1 MPSLRQLLFESRRS
15 VEPEFRWRSR
25 EVSRLE
31 GLSDAVLGFA
41 LTLLVVSLEV
51 PNTSAEL
58 MEVMQGFLGFA
69 LTSSV
74 IFSVWQWQW
83 SYFRRYG
90 LEDDVVVWL
99 NAALLFVV
107 LFFTYPLKFL
117 FSRLTGSIFA
127 GRSLLHEAIA
137 PEHAR
142 WFWLAYVAGF
152 VAVYLVFALLYLHAY
167 RHRKELELTPYES
180 FETIESLRKSLDLA
194 ALGASLSPLLLLLSG
209 TDDPADSPGKT
220 LVFLAML
227 ASLTGAIWATTDY
240 YRSGV
245 RRKAFRAGENRPK

>member
-1 MPSLRQLLFESRRS
+1 MLSLRKLLFESNRS
-15 VEPEFRWRSR
+15 IEPEFRWRGR

-51 PNTSAEL
+51 PDTAAEL
-58 MEVMQGFLGFA
+58 IEVMRGFVGFA

-74 IFSVWQWQW
+74 IFSIWQWQW

-90 LEDDVVVWL
+90 LEDDVVLWL

-117 FSRLTGSIFA
+117 FSKLTASLFSGQDQLEAAIPSEHFA
-127 GRSLLHEAIA
+127 
-137 PEHAR
+137 

-152 VAVYLVFALLYLHAY
+152 VSVYLVFALLYLHAY
-167 RHRKELELTPYES
+167 RHRAELELTPYEL
-180 FETIESLRKSLDLA
+180 FETRESMRKSLDVA
-194 ALGASLSPLLLLLSG
+194 ALGASLSPMLLLLVWKESLRG
-209 TDDPADSPGKT
+209 GVGNA
-220 LVFLAML
+220 LVVTCILIGGI
-227 ASLTGAIWATTDY
+227 GALWSTSDY
-240 YRSGV
+240 YRSGA
-245 RRKAFRAGENRPK
+245 RRKAFRAAAAPR